1 MPAVFLGH
9 GNPMN
14 AIQHK
19 AYTDA
24 WRALAA
30 TLPRQAGHGVPFR
43 TDVRRTPPRE
53 ATQIP
58 ERSSPVVRS
67 PVGCRPPACHNDPP
81 CATRPS
87 PKDAPSDAPAYLA
100 FSAAVPT
107 PRG

>member
-43 TDVRRTPPRE
+43 SDVRRTPPRE

-58 ERSSPVVRS
+58 GRSSPAVRS
-67 PVGCRPPACHNDPP
+67 PERAP
-81 CATRPS
+81 ATRPATAAS
-87 PKDAPSDAPAYLA
+87 KTAACVG
-100 FSAAVPT
+100 SA
-107 PRG
+107 